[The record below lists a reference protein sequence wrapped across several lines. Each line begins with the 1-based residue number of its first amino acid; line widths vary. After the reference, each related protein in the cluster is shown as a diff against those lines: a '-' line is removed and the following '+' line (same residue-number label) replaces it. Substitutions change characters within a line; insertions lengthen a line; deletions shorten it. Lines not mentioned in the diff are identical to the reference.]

1 MRRLDELLVERGL
14 ADTRSK
20 ARAMI
25 MAGDVRL
32 PGQTGK
38 RPTPG
43 MRVGAEEPVEL
54 IAKPRFVSRGGEKL
68 AHALKTFGIAPD
80 GKSALDVG
88 ASTGGFTDCLLQAGA
103 RRVYAVDVG
112 YGQIDASLRANSR
125 VVVMERVNAR
135 LPFELPERVDLVV
148 ADVSFIS
155 LRLVLPQAFR
165 HLAQGGRAIV
175 LFKPQFE
182 AERGEVGKGGVIR
195 DPLQHALVLGR
206 FISWLVDRGI
216 RLRGMTASPVL
227 GDKGNREFLFHLEPP
242 EPPIQTPGDGGK
254 PRRLR
259 ANAPV

>member
-1 MRRLDELLVERGL
+1 LLVEQGL

-32 PGQTGK
+32 PGQEGK

-43 MRVGAEEPVEL
+43 MRVAADEHVEL
-54 IAKPRFVSRGGEKL
+54 VAKPRFVSRGGEKL
-68 AHALKTFGIAPD
+68 AHALTTFEISPAGKT
-80 GKSALDVG
+80 ALDVG

-103 RRVYAVDVG
+103 KRVYAVDVG
-112 YGQIDASLRANSR
+112 YGQIDASLRADPR
-125 VVVMERVNAR
+125 VVVMERTNAR
-135 LPFELPERVDLVV
+135 DPFELPKMVDLVV

-165 HLAQGGRAIV
+165 HLAPGGRAVV

-195 DPLQHALVLGR
+195 DPLRHALVLGR
-206 FISWLVDRGI
+206 FISWLVGRGI
-216 RLRGMTASPVL
+216 RLRGMAASPVL
-227 GDKGNREFLFHLEPP
+227 GDKGNREFLFHLEPL
-242 EPPIQTPGDGGK
+242 EPPIQTPGDGGN
-254 PRRLR
+254 PQRPN